1 MVEKVQRCL
10 DVKITGNSVL
20 GFLGTLCQYW
30 LTYITNDH
38 FLVTTKKSG
47 QWPLSATFHS
57 GGTESLWVG
66 LWPTKPKIFI
76 IWLFMEKGYW
86 PLSGSFPD
94 SATQWGRIWIKIY
107 RNISAKV
114 CVCTCTYISVK
125 VGWGTRSG
133 VCVCRCTCTYISV
146 KVGWGIGSGVCV
158 CMHIH

>member
-1 MVEKVQRCL
+1 MWKLQEIQ
-10 DVKITGNSVL
+10 
-20 GFLGTLCQYW
+20 
-30 LTYITNDH
+30 
-38 FLVTTKKSG
+38 FLVFLELCVNVGWHVSLMTTFLVMTKKSG

-94 SATQWGRIWIKIY
+94 SATQWGRIWITPLVVIKIY

-114 CVCTCTYISVK
+114 CVCTCTYIGVK
-125 VGWGTRSG
+125 VWWGTRSG

-146 KVGWGIGSGVCV
+146 KVGWGTRSSVGVV
-158 CMHIH
+158 SSN